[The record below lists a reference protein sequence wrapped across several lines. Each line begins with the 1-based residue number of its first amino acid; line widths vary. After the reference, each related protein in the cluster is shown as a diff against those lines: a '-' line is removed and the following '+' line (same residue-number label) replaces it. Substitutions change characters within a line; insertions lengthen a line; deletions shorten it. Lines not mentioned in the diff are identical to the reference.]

1 MKTKILLMFILFS
14 GLLFSSENISDRVA
28 SDFLLRNNSFS
39 KNQHIYPNYMISN
52 IFSKDS
58 NFVRNIKGKDK
69 IMHFSYSALLTYYI
83 YNFSQDIY
91 NNSHQ
96 KSINLSISL
105 TGTLGL
111 SKEFS
116 DKYIKK
122 TKFSWYDLG
131 YDFAGICFG
140 LIALNNL
147 R

>member
-69 IMHFSYSALLTYYI
+69 IMHSSYSALLTYYI

-116 DKYIKK
+116 DEYIKK